1 MEQQH
6 PDKRGELFSAMYRPF
21 RVDGCNKKVCLLGN
35 HIIIV
40 EEVGRYAVKLV
51 DISSE
56 VNAVTIFGAED
67 IADIV
72 YVADKD
78 DFVEAIA
85 IFILANRPMGGEVI
99 GCLC

>member
-6 PDKRGELFSAMYRPF
+6 SDKGGELFSAMYRPF
-21 RVDGCNKKVCLLGN
+21 RVNGCNETVCLLDD

-40 EEVGRYAVKLV
+40 EKEGRYAVKLV
-51 DISSE
+51 DISSK

-67 IADIV
+67 VANIV
-72 YVADKD
+72 YVTDKD

-85 IFILANRPMGGEVI
+85 VIILTNRPMSREVI
-99 GCLC
+99 RFLC